1 MTTQSELSKMESA
14 RGIPPPEVRTRLLN
28 MISRRA
34 LYSNNRD
41 HNSFNH
47 VDSATIYD
55 DQYWYIQPGKGK
67 HQGLYLIVSAYTGRA
82 LWVNHRED
90 GNAADGETG
99 TYDPPGAYD
108 DHYFDLAQTQGTGI
122 RNKQFR
128 LHTPAG
134 HGNLYSRLH
143 MSPELGCLS
152 DKSQIYDDQWFTFE
166 MEPLRFV
173 RIEYDQEHPEIITT
187 GLRHFPPQEATN
199 HGDTEP
205 TSQEMTISEE
215 TEQQSTFTAELGL
228 SITASTEF
236 SCGVPLLAEGKVS
249 ISATVSTNF
258 AWGTTN
264 ITRQKWEAKVTL
276 KCPPKSSL
284 RCTAT
289 LQETRLRMPFVSYW
303 KPEKGGKE
311 IQLKGIYEGQS
322 CAKLKTVTSP
332 LKYIPEKS

>member
-332 LKYIPEKS
+332 LQYIPE

>member
-166 MEPLRFV
+166 MEPLEFV
-173 RIEYDQEHPEIITT
+173 RIEYDEEHPEIITT
-187 GLRHFPPQEATN
+187 GIRHFPPQKAMN
-199 HGDTEP
+199 HLEIET
-205 TSQEMTISEE
+205 TQEMTISQE
-215 TEQQSTFTAELGL
+215 TEQQSTFTSEVGL
-228 SITASTEF
+228 SVTVSAEF
-236 SCGVPLLAEGKVS
+236 SCGVPLFAEGKVG
-249 ISATVSTNF
+249 ISTTLSTNLS
-258 AWGTTN
+258 WGTTN
-264 ITRQKWEAKVTL
+264 ITRQKWEAKVVL
-276 KCPPKSSL
+276 KCPPKSATL
-284 RCTAT
+284 CTASV
-289 LQETRLRMPFVSYW
+289 LETRLRMPFVSYW
-303 KPEKGGKE
+303 KTEKGGKE
-311 IQLKGIYEGQS
+311 VRLKGVYEGQS
-322 CAKLKTVTSP
+322 CASLSTVSSHLPYT
-332 LKYIPEKS
+332 PEKK